1 MRLRFWIKQGFET
14 VFMILLC
21 SLIYG
26 FFMFVQGNDGWI
38 GLLVL
43 LPLYLLLFGALLM
56 IAMTTAIHKLAVPLA
71 ISFGSTRNEVLLGLQ
86 LYRVIPVC
94 LIPALATILTALGGE
109 QSALPVSAVFPL
121 FVFCVSVYSI
131 LNYICSCTV
140 IICTLA
146 YHSQNHNSNTAYCNS
161 KIRIFKTFFQN
172 ICRTVKHQTK
182 YNAHTCT
189 KHCKYNRT
197 DHRHHCQIRYIR
209 QRKICGLYCK

>member
-21 SLIYG
+21 SLVYG

-121 FVFCVSVYSI
+121 GVGAFLLTSAFGSI
-131 LNYICSCTV
+131 LGV
-140 IICTLA
+140 I
-146 YHSQNHNSNTAYCNS
+146 Y
-161 KIRIFKTFFQN
+161 
-172 ICRTVKHQTK
+172 VKHGKIATLVVVISFLTAGFAGGFGAAFSKGFGLSPLSLSGAIPWLVLAAGLFLYAIAMIPEQRIVWK
-182 YNAHTCT
+182 YNV
-189 KHCKYNRT
+189 K
-197 DHRHHCQIRYIR
+197 
-209 QRKICGLYCK
+209 L